1 MIGLEFIC
9 KVFDIQY
16 KEVAE
21 KIGVSNQ
28 TVTDWIK
35 GKTSRIPEKRLN
47 DLQTNIPEFSNINKE
62 LFSKEIS
69 ASDKQTITTIYL
81 IQETM
86 RQIEESMSRKYI
98 KGLDEANKLNQLS
111 KDGLV
116 ASINLKSLMLISEH
130 LIDNREFMNELDE
143 LIFKYKPSLKE
154 HLRK

>member
-21 KIGVSNQ
+21 RIGVSNQ

-35 GKTSRIPEKRLN
+35 GKTSKIPEKRLN
-47 DLQTNIPEFSNINKE
+47 DLQTKIPEFSNINKQ

-69 ASDKQTITTIYL
+69 PSDKQTITTIYL

-86 RQIEESMSRKYI
+86 KQIEESMNKKDI

-116 ASINLKSLMLISEH
+116 ASVNLKSLRLISEH
-130 LIDNREFMNELDE
+130 LIENRDFMNDLDA

-154 HLRK
+154 HLN